1 MVKLAFL
8 TVRSKKRI
16 FIKNFGMRLTEGNEK
31 KLSALEKIANGI
43 IWWVGSIQSLVFH
56 TVFFIVCFA
65 LPVFNIVEFEHMLLV
80 LTTVVSLEAIYL
92 AIFIQMSVNKSSEH
106 IEDLKEDVNEIQ
118 EDIDEIQEDI
128 DEIQEDIEEI
138 QEDVEEIQED
148 VEEISE
154 DEDDEDH
161 SERARTVMLK
171 SKVTSNKNDIK
182 NLKDKIAE
190 LENLIESLK
199 KEGEQ

>member
-1 MVKLAFL
+1 MTFRAKNC
-8 TVRSKKRI
+8 I
-16 FIKNFGMRLTEGNEK
+16 FIKIIGMRLTKENEK
-31 KLSALEKIANGI
+31 KLSALEKVANGI

-56 TVFFIVCFA
+56 TIFFIICFA
-65 LPVFNIVEFEHMLLV
+65 LPIFNVVEFEHMLLV
-80 LTTVVSLEAIYL
+80 LTTIVSLEAIYL

-128 DEIQEDIEEI
+128 EEI
-138 QEDVEEIQED
+138 QEDVEEIQEDIDEIQED